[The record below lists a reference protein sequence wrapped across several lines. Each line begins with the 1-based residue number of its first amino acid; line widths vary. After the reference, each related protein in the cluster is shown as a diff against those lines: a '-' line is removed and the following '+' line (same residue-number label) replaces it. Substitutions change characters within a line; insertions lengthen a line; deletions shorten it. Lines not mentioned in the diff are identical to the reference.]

1 MPKLTYANVVSTI
14 ALFLAIGGG
23 ATAIALSLPKNS
35 VKSKQ
40 LAKEAV
46 KNSDIA
52 KDGVTGDKVKE
63 STLGKVPLAA
73 HADSADT
80 AGSASS
86 AGHASTAETAASAT
100 ALSGFAPN
108 NLAKTYSTSS
118 AFFTSQLNLEVPGYG
133 TYFVK
138 CFTNTGDN
146 NDDEVEFGYN
156 SNPGPGAIET
166 VYGSSSSE
174 PAEAPL
180 NRIFAGNE
188 AGGFGTF
195 GLNNDRM
202 FFSYRVA
209 IPGTTR
215 AALIEAAAF
224 DNSSNSGCAGQ
235 IQAFV
240 IS

>member
-40 LAKEAV
+40 LAPGAV
-46 KNSDIA
+46 KTSDIA
-52 KDGVTGDKVKE
+52 KDAVTGDKVNE
-63 STLGKVPLAA
+63 STLGKAPSAVR
-73 HADSADT
+73 ADSAAT
-80 AGSASS
+80 ADS
-86 AGHASTAETAASAT
+86 AGHASTADTAASAT

-133 TYFVK
+133 AYFVK

-146 NDDEVEFGYN
+146 NDDEVEFGFN
-156 SNPGPGAIET
+156 TSLPAGAIET
-166 VYGSSSSE
+166 AFNSSSSE
-174 PAEAPL
+174 PSATPSS
-180 NRIFAGNE
+180 RIVAGNE
-188 AGGFGTF
+188 AGGFATF
-195 GLNNDRM
+195 GNKNDRL

-209 IPGTTR
+209 VPGTTK
-215 AALIEAAAF
+215 AVLVEAAAF
-224 DNSSNSGCAGQ
+224 DNGSNSGCAGQ